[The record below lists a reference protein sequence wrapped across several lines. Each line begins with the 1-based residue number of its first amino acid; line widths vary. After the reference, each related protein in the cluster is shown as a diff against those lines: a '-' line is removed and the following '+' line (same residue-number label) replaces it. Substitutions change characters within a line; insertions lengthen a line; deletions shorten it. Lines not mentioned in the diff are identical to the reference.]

1 MGVLRKFSRKLC
13 RSKSGNAAILVG
25 LGMPALMGGAGLA
38 VDTAQWYL
46 WQRELQFAAD
56 QAALA
61 AAWSRGNGDT
71 TNAYITRA
79 DQEFSDN
86 LSITGSK
93 GATHTAALADYDGGT
108 QNSVV
113 VTAEVTANLPFAGFV
128 MGRSATI
135 RVNAQAT
142 WETIAEWRAC
152 LLALDKTQ
160 SKGLWFNGGPT
171 VNAACGIGALSNNN
185 RAIEISGSSGTYDVG
200 SVATAGK
207 IVDEHGG
214 FANATKAE
222 NVEDLYDPFE
232 SLTPP
237 DNPTPRTL
245 TCATSSV
252 TYTANEQ
259 TVVSIS
265 YDYFIGRNA
274 RQAVAYDEFIDAKA
288 DETNTSQL
296 NGQTYTTLPVDES
309 STVVSDLYQV
319 AGSGPD
325 KVYEQATTTT
335 TITYNVTGN
344 VSTSAGANLL
354 PGTYSDFDLSCDTTL
369 ASGIYVIDGGDLN
382 VNAQYSLRGSGVMF
396 VLKNGAGLTINGGAD
411 IELTAMTVNELIAAG
426 VAADDAED
434 LAGML
439 IFEDPN
445 SRGAQNNM
453 INGNASTFLNGVIY
467 TPNSDIEMAGTAG
480 ANSECLMVAAKA
492 INISGTAD
500 LSSFCESGFDEDNL
514 KVFGSGGTRVRLVA

>member
-142 WETIAEWRAC
+142 WETMAEWRAC
-152 LLALDKTQ
+152 MLALDKTQ
-160 SKGLWFNGGPT
+160 AKGLWFNGGPT
-171 VNAACGIGALSNNN
+171 VNAACGVGSLSNNN
-185 RAIEISGSSGTYDVG
+185 RAVEISGSSGTYDVG
-200 SVATAGK
+200 WVATSGK
-207 IVDEHGG
+207 VVDPHGG
-214 FANATKAE
+214 FSNAQIAE
-222 NVEDLYDPFE
+222 NVEDLYDPFD

-237 DNPTPRTL
+237 DNPTPRSL
-245 TCATSSV
+245 SCGSSTT
-252 TYTANEQ
+252 TYTADEL
-259 TVVSIS
+259 TVTTVTYS
-265 YDYFIGRNA
+265 YFIGRNA
-274 RQAVAYDEFIDAKA
+274 NQAISYNAFIDAKGPETTRNEVDDLGFTSLPA
-288 DETNTSQL
+288 D
-296 NGQTYTTLPVDES
+296 QTQTT
-309 STVVSDLYQV
+309 TSDLYQV

-325 KVYEQATTTT
+325 KVYEQATTTSV
-335 TITYNVTGN
+335 ITYSDIDTVGG
-344 VSTSAGANLL
+344 SAGSMQ
-354 PGTYSDFDLSCDTTL
+354 PGTYSDFTLSCDTTL
-369 ASGIYVIDGGDLN
+369 AGGIYVIDGGELN
-382 VNAQYSLRGSGVMF
+382 VNAQYSLTGSGVMF
-396 VLKNGAGLTINGGAD
+396 VLKNGAGLKINGGAD

-426 VAADDAED
+426 VSAGDADD

-445 SRGAQNNM
+445 SNGANGNK
-453 INGNASTFLNGVIY
+453 INGNAKTFLNGVIY
-467 TPNSDIEMAGTAG
+467 TPKSDIEMAGTA
-480 ANSECLMVAAKA
+480 AASSNCLMIASKK

-500 LSSFCESGFDEDNL
+500 LSTFCAPGETND
-514 KVFGSGGTRVRLVA
+514 VVVGSGGTRVRLVA

>member
-108 QNSVV
+108 QNSIVI
-113 VTAEVTANLPFAGFV
+113 TAEVTANLPFAGFV

-171 VNAACGIGALSNNN
+171 VNAACGIGALSNN
-185 RAIEISGSSGTYDVG
+185 
-200 SVATAGK
+200 
-207 IVDEHGG
+207 
-214 FANATKAE
+214 
-222 NVEDLYDPFE
+222 
-232 SLTPP
+232 
-237 DNPTPRTL
+237 
-245 TCATSSV
+245 
-252 TYTANEQ
+252 
-259 TVVSIS
+259 
-265 YDYFIGRNA
+265 
-274 RQAVAYDEFIDAKA
+274 
-288 DETNTSQL
+288 
-296 NGQTYTTLPVDES
+296 
-309 STVVSDLYQV
+309 
-319 AGSGPD
+319 
-325 KVYEQATTTT
+325 
-335 TITYNVTGN
+335 
-344 VSTSAGANLL
+344 
-354 PGTYSDFDLSCDTTL
+354 
-369 ASGIYVIDGGDLN
+369 
-382 VNAQYSLRGSGVMF
+382 
-396 VLKNGAGLTINGGAD
+396 
-411 IELTAMTVNELIAAG
+411 
-426 VAADDAED
+426 
-434 LAGML
+434 
-439 IFEDPN
+439 
-445 SRGAQNNM
+445 
-453 INGNASTFLNGVIY
+453 
-467 TPNSDIEMAGTAG
+467 
-480 ANSECLMVAAKA
+480 
-492 INISGTAD
+492 
-500 LSSFCESGFDEDNL
+500 
-514 KVFGSGGTRVRLVA
+514 